1 MASKKQKKAKEKKKE
16 KPEEKPQEKAEEKE
30 KPKKK
35 TVTKEAVEAENAVFI
50 GRKPVMNYV
59 VACMT
64 YLNAGEKKVV
74 VKARG
79 RAISRAVDTVELL
92 RRAFVKDVDVKSIDI
107 STEEVTG
114 PEGQSRNVSSMEI
127 TLAKA

>member
-16 KPEEKPQEKAEEKE
+16 KPEEKPEEKGEEKE

-35 TVTKEAVEAENAVFI
+35 KVTKEAVEAENAVFI

-64 YLNAGEKKVV
+64 YFNAGEKAVV

-92 RRAFVKDVDVKSIDI
+92 RRAFVKGVEVKRIDI
-107 STEEVTG
+107 DTEEVTG
-114 PEGQSRNVSSMEI
+114 PEGQSRNVSTMEI
-127 TLAKA
+127 TLVKA

>member
-16 KPEEKPQEKAEEKE
+16 EPEEKPEEKAEEKE
-30 KPKKK
+30 KPTKKK
-35 TVTKEAVEAENAVFI
+35 VTKEAAEAENAVFI

-79 RAISRAVDTVELL
+79 QAISRAVDTVELL
-92 RRAFVKDVDVKSIDI
+92 RRAFVKGVEVKSIDI
-107 STEEVTG
+107 GTEELTG

-127 TLAKA
+127 TLVKA

>member
-35 TVTKEAVEAENAVFI
+35 TVTKEAVAAENAVFI

-92 RRAFVKDVDVKSIDI
+92 RRAFVKDVDVTNIDI